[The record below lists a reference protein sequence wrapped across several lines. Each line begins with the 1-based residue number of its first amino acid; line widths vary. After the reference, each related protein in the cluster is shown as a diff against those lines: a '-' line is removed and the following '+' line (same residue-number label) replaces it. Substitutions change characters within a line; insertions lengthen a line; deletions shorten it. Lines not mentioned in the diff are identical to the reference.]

1 MKWVFLEKMKAMT
14 SKDDDWIEEYL
25 KSGINDKSSIYQMM
39 RFEQLMITS
48 SSNSKYEHINI
59 EQINYGEAQDI
70 IKDLEEND
78 NPRDCREQF
87 YKIFKRS

>member
-1 MKWVFLEKMKAMT
+1 MT
-14 SKDDDWIEEYL
+14 LRDNEDDWMDDFL
-25 KSGINDKSSIYQMM
+25 DDKSSMYQMM

-59 EQINYGEAQDI
+59 EQITYGEAQDI

>member
-1 MKWVFLEKMKAMT
+1 MT
-14 SKDDDWIEEYL
+14 LRDNEDDWMDDFL
-25 KSGINDKSSIYQMM
+25 DDKSSMYQMM

-48 SSNSKYEHINI
+48 SANMNYQHINI
-59 EQINYGEAQDI
+59 EQITYGEAQDI

>member
-1 MKWVFLEKMKAMT
+1 MT
-14 SKDDDWIEEYL
+14 SRDNEDDWMDDFL
-25 KSGINDKSSIYQMM
+25 DDKSSMYQMM

-48 SSNSKYEHINI
+48 SANMNYQHINI
-59 EQINYGEAQDI
+59 EQITYGEAQDI

>member
-14 SKDDDWIEEYL
+14 SKDDDWIEEHL
-25 KSGINDKSSIYQMM
+25 NDECSIYQMSKI
-39 RFEQLMITS
+39 EQLMITS
-48 SSNSKYEHINI
+48 SANKNYEHINI
-59 EQINYGEAQDI
+59 EQLTYEQAKHI

-87 YKIFKRS
+87 YQVLKRNSRD

>member
-1 MKWVFLEKMKAMT
+1 MT
-14 SKDDDWIEEYL
+14 SRDSEDDWMDDFL
-25 KSGINDKSSIYQMM
+25 DDKSSMYQMM

-59 EQINYGEAQDI
+59 EQITYGEAQDI